1 MTEVAMRIRDLEAEF
16 DMPASFAN
24 KWRHGAA
31 GKGPAQIGGD
41 QIGLDDPLDEPESL
55 REGDAD

>member
-1 MTEVAMRIRDLEAEF
+1 MARQ
-16 DMPASFAN
+16 
-24 KWRHGAA
+24 
-31 GKGPAQIGGD
+31 GKVRQIGGD

>member
-1 MTEVAMRIRDLEAEF
+1 MTEVAMRIRGLEAEF
-16 DMPASFAN
+16 DMPASLPTNGGMA
-24 KWRHGAA
+24 RQ
-31 GKGPAQIGGD
+31 GKVRQIGGD